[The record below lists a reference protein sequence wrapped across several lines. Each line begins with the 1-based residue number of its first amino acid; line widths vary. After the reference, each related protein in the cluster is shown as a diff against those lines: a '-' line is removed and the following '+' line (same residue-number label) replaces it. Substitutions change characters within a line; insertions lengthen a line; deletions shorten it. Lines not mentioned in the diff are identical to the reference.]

1 MKELLKYG
9 IVPIDYDV
17 LLAGLSN
24 YQSPGDRISLLEKK
38 GIILRL
44 KKGLYVVSTDLS
56 QQKLSRELTANHLYS
71 PSYVSLES
79 ALSYYS
85 LIPEKVY
92 SVRSVTTKRAK
103 WYNTPLGYY
112 DYSKVPEN
120 YFSIGIRQEIIN
132 DSYSFLMATPEK
144 AIMDMIVTTRNFRIQ
159 SVKAMRHFLEDDLRI
174 ELSAIESFNTDI
186 INRCIETNTKKLELQ
201 ILLKLVE
208 QL

>member
-9 IVPIDYDV
+9 IVPIEYDV

>member
-1 MKELLKYG
+1 M
-9 IVPIDYDV
+9 
-17 LLAGLSN
+17 
-24 YQSPGDRISLLEKK
+24 
-38 GIILRL
+38 
-44 KKGLYVVSTDLS
+44 YVVSTDLS